1 MWRKGASAQSAR
13 RPSGLIRARRTEE
26 LREAL
31 RLWAAEFNRK
41 ARNRIKR
48 APAARSDVSPTRPAE
63 YGRTGSPPPNT
74 QSEKGRH

>member
-13 RPSGLIRARRTEE
+13 RPSVLIRARRTEE
-26 LREAL
+26 LKEAL

-41 ARNRIKR
+41 ARSRIRR
-48 APAARSDVSPTRPAE
+48 ARTKVDAAAQTRPAE